1 MSARKTHEG
10 IERVYEAAQIWVDR
24 ALRSDDS
31 LFTPGKPIWTRQALC
46 ELRGRFMDNTDDL
59 PGSFLDRLER
69 QLEGSPPE
77 IYQLM
82 GEALYFYFLIVWTT
96 NSVREQQVIDT
107 VLGWSESPVEI
118 PQGLADALMPG
129 VLGPGQQ
136 FYRDRPYQ
144 VGFLIEFAEQ
154 WKGQSPDERIR
165 LLDDPYEFKRFA
177 RRLGFRSVLL
187 RDSPNRHRP
196 QREAMF
202 HLVFPDEFEPIINF
216 DHKEEIAEAFKNFVT
231 QPTDDADRKLSQI
244 RPRLESEL
252 GRDFYFYELEVR
264 ARWDA
269 NFDHWTE
276 FVNLAKGFMRT
287 GEFEREVANKLAIS
301 RKLEAVRKSVLA
313 ESGDWGDLV
322 KREIA
327 NYLINYRPTSRFKD
341 WVDESPD
348 DALEALQAIWTD
360 NDSSVSERIRAFSD
374 LFPTSVIS
382 GSGRRS
388 GTRVNVISVLLMGV
402 DVEQYPPFRI
412 RTFDKLYKRTGYDS
426 PKGNAD
432 EADLYN
438 HALGFLDR
446 FIEEASERGLNLRHR
461 LDAQS
466 VAWRIQG
473 EEIGDYPDDDSENG
487 DMPDP
492 EPNLRDLANELYL
505 PAEFLEEI
513 VTLLQEK
520 KQVIFQGPPGTGK
533 TYVARA
539 LAKHLAGAD
548 DRVALVQFHPSY
560 AYEDFVQGF
569 RPKLSDDGQAGFEL
583 RDGPL
588 LRAAKRAQDEPDA
601 KHFLVIDEINR
612 GNLAKVFGE
621 LYFLLEYRDSK
632 MNLQY
637 SDEPFE
643 LPSNL
648 YIIGTMNTADRSIA
662 LVDAALRRRF
672 YFVEFHPDEWP
683 VNGLLRLWLESNAP
697 GMEWAADVVDR
708 ANEKLRDDRHAA
720 IGPSY
725 FMRKSL
731 DDAAVRRIWKHGVR
745 PYIEERL
752 FGDGDERLEDFDL
765 DKLRGEAARGNG
777 GQNAADTDN
786 QDGG

>member
-31 LFTPGKPIWTRQALC
+31 LFTPGKPIWTRQTLK
-46 ELRGRFMDNTDDL
+46 ELRRRFMDNTDDL

-77 IYQLM
+77 IHQLM
-82 GEALYFYFLIVWTT
+82 GEALYFYFLIVVTSS
-96 NSVREQQVIDT
+96 SVDEQRVIDA

-118 PQGLADALMPG
+118 PQELADALTPG
-129 VLGPGQQ
+129 ILGPGPQ
-136 FYRDRPYQ
+136 FHADRPYQ

-154 WKGQSPDERIR
+154 WKEQSSDERTR
-165 LLDDPYEFKRFA
+165 LLDAPYEFKRFA
-177 RRLGFRSVLL
+177 RLLDFRSVLL
-187 RDSPNRHRP
+187 RDSPNRSRP

-216 DHKEEIAEAFKNFVT
+216 NHKEEIAEVFKNFVT
-231 QPTDDADRKLSQI
+231 QPTDDADRKLTQI

-252 GRDFYFYELEVR
+252 GRDFYFYESEVR

-269 NFDHWTE
+269 NYDPWVD
-276 FVNLAKGFMRT
+276 FVNRAKGFMRT
-287 GEFEREVANKLAIS
+287 SEFESEVANKLAIS

-313 ESGDWGDLV
+313 ESDDWSDLV

-327 NYLINYRPTSRFKD
+327 NYLIHYVSASRFRG
-341 WVDESPD
+341 WIDESPD
-348 DALEALQAIWTD
+348 NALEALQAMWVD

-382 GSGRRS
+382 GA
-388 GTRVNVISVLLMGV
+388 GTRANVISVLLMGV

-446 FIEEASERGLNLRHR
+446 FIAEASERGLRLRHR

-473 EEIGDYPDDDSENG
+473 EEVGDYPDDDSENG

-492 EPNLRDLANELYL
+492 EPSLQDLANELYL
-505 PAEFLEEI
+505 PANFLEEI
-513 VTLLQEK
+513 DTLLQEK

-533 TYVARA
+533 TFVARA
-539 LAKHLAGAD
+539 LARHLAAGAD
-548 DRVALVQFHPSY
+548 ERVALVQFHPSY

-588 LRAAKRAQDEPDA
+588 LRAAKRAQDEPGA

-621 LYFLLEYRDSK
+621 LYFLLEYRDEK
-632 MNLQY
+632 MDLQY
-637 SDEPFE
+637 SDRGEKFS
-643 LPSNL
+643 LPGNL

-672 YFVEFHPDEWP
+672 YFVEFHPGEWP

-725 FMRKSL
+725 FMREGL
-731 DDAAVRRIWKHGVR
+731 DDAAVRRIWDHGVL

-752 FGDGDERLEDFDL
+752 FGDGDERLEDFAL
-765 DKLRGEAARGNG
+765 AKLRGEAARGNG
-777 GQNAADTDN
+777 GQNAADADN